1 MCVFCT
7 SAFARFA
14 ARLHSQHSPR
24 SKSAPVDR
32 LVVQEA
38 EGGSA
43 PSAAMQPRHSDAQ
56 TETTRGPDF
65 SRSKPVIRTY
75 DN

>member
-7 SAFARFA
+7 TAFARFA
-14 ARLHSQHSPR
+14 ARLHSQR
-24 SKSAPVDR
+24 SKSAAVDR

-43 PSAAMQPRHSDAQ
+43 PTAAMQPRHSDAQ
-56 TETTRGPDF
+56 IETTRGPDF

>member
-7 SAFARFA
+7 TAFARFA
-14 ARLHSQHSPR
+14 AQWQ
-24 SKSAPVDR
+24 SATVDR

-43 PSAAMQPRHSDAQ
+43 PSAAKQPRHSEAQ
-56 TETTRGPDF
+56 IETTRGPDF
-65 SRSKPVIRTY
+65 SRSKSVI
-75 DN
+75 

>member
-7 SAFARFA
+7 TAFARFA
-14 ARLHSQHSPR
+14 ARRHSA
-24 SKSAPVDR
+24 KVDR

-43 PSAAMQPRHSDAQ
+43 PPAAMQPRHSDGQ
-56 TETTRGPDF
+56 IETTRGPDF
-65 SRSKPVIRTY
+65 GRSKLVIRTY